1 MESRKSD
8 TTRITNFISESKIA
22 TICCT
27 DLEGVPYCFNCFY
40 VFDEKNQLL
49 FFKSSV
55 ETFHSKL
62 LFQNAVVAGTIL
74 PQKLEFLALKGIQ
87 FTGIVLY
94 NDIPD
99 QIRPEVYY
107 HKRLPLGLTKPGHVF
122 CIQLEMIK
130 MTDNTNIFG
139 KKLVWNK
146 KELVI

>member
-1 MESRKSD
+1 MESRNSD

-55 ETFHSKL
+55 ETSHSKL

-74 PQKLEFLALKGIQ
+74 PQKLEFLALKGVQ
-87 FTGIVLY
+87 FTGAVLY
-94 NDIPD
+94 SVIPYH
-99 QIRPEVYY
+99 IRP
-107 HKRLPLGLTKPGHVF
+107 
-122 CIQLEMIK
+122 
-130 MTDNTNIFG
+130 
-139 KKLVWNK
+139 
-146 KELVI
+146 